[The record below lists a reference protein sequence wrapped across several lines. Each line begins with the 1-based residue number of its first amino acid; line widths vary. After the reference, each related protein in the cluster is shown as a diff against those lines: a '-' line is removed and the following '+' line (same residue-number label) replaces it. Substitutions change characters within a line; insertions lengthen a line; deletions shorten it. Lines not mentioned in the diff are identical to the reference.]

1 MSCSSATEMSCKD
14 GICENKGFGI
24 LTPRANIESRRSW
37 MEKKGQFYEMEN
49 LLRIKMDKKAIQRNL
64 KAIKLNGHSP
74 TTFSKAGILP
84 TASLNLIDSYNS
96 ILNQT
101 ADILLPSQG
110 LLNHWNA
117 GWKKKSAVPDVSK
130 NSHSS
135 CWGNLQRKMV
145 SIYHAWQNT
154 NSLSVLI
161 L

>member
-1 MSCSSATEMSCKD
+1 
-14 GICENKGFGI
+14 
-24 LTPRANIESRRSW
+24 
-37 MEKKGQFYEMEN
+37 MEKKGQFWEMEN
-49 LLRIKMDKKAIQRNL
+49 LLRMKMDKKAIQRNL

-117 GWKKKSAVPDVSK
+117 GWKKICSARCV
-130 NSHSS
+130 
-135 CWGNLQRKMV
+135 
-145 SIYHAWQNT
+145 
-154 NSLSVLI
+154 
-161 L
+161 